1 MRFAGRTHPGR
12 RGGQNED
19 AIGWNEAEGV
29 WFVADGMGG
38 HASGDVASR
47 TVKETLLGEAV
58 KLPLRAALHKAHE
71 AVSLTASRN
80 TAHAGMGS
88 TAVALRIADRRA
100 EIAWVGDSR
109 AYLWRAQALRLLTR
123 DHSVLEMLRQRGDL
137 TEAQLRGHPNRNL
150 VTQTLGLGAPEASGL
165 SEPLRRGDWLLLC
178 SDGLNDELEDEQI
191 AEVLRTHTAPD
202 AAADALISAALASG
216 GRDNVSAVV
225 VEYDGPDG
233 VSFRG
238 RLARATGLWLPIVAG
253 ALAAFLVAFLWWSFY
268 GR

>member
-19 AIGWNEAEGV
+19 TIGWSEVEGL

-47 TVKETLLGEAV
+47 IVKETLLGEAL
-58 KLPLRAALHKAHE
+58 KLPLQAALGKAHE
-71 AVSLTASRN
+71 AVSATASRN
-80 TAHAGMGS
+80 ASHAGMGS
-88 TAVALRIADRRA
+88 TAVAVRIAGRSAD
-100 EIAWVGDSR
+100 IAWVGDSR
-109 AYLWRAQALRLLTR
+109 AYLWRAGALRQLTR
-123 DHSVLEMLRQRGDL
+123 DHSLMELLRERGDL

-150 VTQTLGLGAPEASGL
+150 VTQTLGLGAPKASSV

-191 AEVLRTHTAPD
+191 AEALRAHAAPD

-233 VSFRG
+233 VSFRDK
-238 RLARATGLWLPIVAG
+238 LARATRPWLPIIAG
-253 ALAAFLVAFLWWSFY
+253 ALAAFLAAFLWWSLY
-268 GR
+268 EH